1 MVQFQMA
8 NDEAGRGEML
18 RGWYHSW
25 VDSSRSGPADGSGI
39 PDMVVG
45 YPVST
50 SILSSLTKRTMT
62 HTLPLSYVQVSL
74 HDCRKSRDWR
84 FPHIP
89 RSRAVDALGRYRANH
104 RQGYTPPS
112 AAASQYQSIPL
123 DKIEDFGVHANQ
135 YYQLKVEIYK
145 TKLDEQLLDLLWNK
159 YWVATLSQSLIVSVS
174 LAKMTTF
181 GS

>member
-74 HDCRKSRDWR
+74 HD
-84 FPHIP
+84 
-89 RSRAVDALGRYRANH
+89 
-104 RQGYTPPS
+104 
-112 AAASQYQSIPL
+112 
-123 DKIEDFGVHANQ
+123 
-135 YYQLKVEIYK
+135 
-145 TKLDEQLLDLLWNK
+145 
-159 YWVATLSQSLIVSVS
+159 
-174 LAKMTTF
+174 
-181 GS
+181 